1 MREVGYFSLRG
12 KITLMIAGLLIVSIA
27 IIGGSV
33 YYQSRQMVVQSLGTE
48 ALTVAEKAITLIDP
62 VQYKDLVENGDENSP
77 YYTELRDKLNDLRD
91 KAGLIYLYTM
101 RKVDGK
107 YKYMVDGEPWDSD
120 TTCAFGQVED
130 PKNIS
135 AQMGAA
141 LGGKK
146 VRGDLMNTKEW
157 GRLLSAYMPI
167 KGPDGEI
174 LGFLGADMPAD
185 EVFKLMVRTL
195 TGILITLCVVLLV
208 SVFVGYALARN
219 ISKPLEELAKASDL
233 IAEGDLSVELQ
244 QVQRGDEIGRLY
256 AAYGRMVDH
265 LRGLV
270 KTLQGRYVSLVHGVE
285 ILNETAGSTEHS
297 VDVINSSM
305 QTVAEGSEEQVENLT
320 TAIENILR
328 LLNHIDEIEK
338 NSQQVHTLSSAAEG
352 RAVEGRQVLDIAKNQ
367 IAEIDRKAGDS
378 ASSIRSLSGQIEQ
391 IKGFIA
397 VIASIAKQTNLLAL
411 NAAIESARA
420 GEEGRG
426 FAVVAK
432 EIRTLAEEATSAA
445 EEVAKTVGDIYLKS
459 NEAVSAIEM
468 MVTEVQSGVKAINDA
483 DRQFENVLD
492 TNHSVNQNIALVA
505 DKLKSITGVF
515 HQVKEG
521 MNSVTAVA
529 QEASAT
535 TEEVAGLISHERDN
549 IQKIKD
555 ESDELIQVAEDL
567 QKAIDRFKL

>member
-48 ALTVAEKAITLIDP
+48 ALKVAEKAVKMIDP
-62 VQYKDLVENGDENSP
+62 VKYKDLVENGDENSP
-77 YYTELRDKLNDLRD
+77 YYTELRDQLNDLRD

-107 YKYMVDGEPWDSD
+107 YLYMVDGETWESD
-120 TTCAFGQVED
+120 TACAFGQAED

-135 AQMGAA
+135 AQMDAA
-141 LGGKK
+141 LTGKK

-157 GRLLSAYMPI
+157 GRLLSAYLPI

-174 LGFLGADMPAD
+174 LGFLGADMPGD
-185 EVFKLMVRTL
+185 DVFKLMLRTL

-208 SVFVGYALARN
+208 SVGVGYALARN
-219 ISKPLEELAKASDL
+219 ISKPLENLAKASDL
-233 IAEGDLSVELQ
+233 ISEGDLSVELQ
-244 QVQRGDEIGRLY
+244 QIRRGDEIGRLY
-256 AAYGRMVDH
+256 TAYGRMVEH
-265 LRGLV
+265 LRKLV
-270 KTLQGRYVSLVHGVE
+270 KTLQGKYDSLVAGVE
-285 ILNETAGSTEHS
+285 VLNETAGSTEHS
-297 VDVINSSM
+297 VDVINTSM
-305 QTVAEGSEEQVENLT
+305 RTVADGSEEQVENLS
-320 TAIENILR
+320 TAIDNILG

-338 NSQQVHTLSSAAEG
+338 NSNQVHTLSSAAEG
-352 RAVEGRQVLDIAKNQ
+352 RAVEGRRVLDVAKNQ

-378 ASSIRSLSGQIEQ
+378 ASTIRSLSGQIEQ

-445 EEVAKTVGDIYLKS
+445 NEVAKTVGDIYLKS
-459 NEAVSAIEM
+459 NEAVNAIEM
-468 MVTEVQSGVKAINDA
+468 MVNEVQSGVKAINDA
-483 DRQFENVLD
+483 DRQFESVLD

-515 HQVKEG
+515 HQVKDG
-521 MNSVTAVA
+521 MNSVSAVA
-529 QEASAT
+529 QEANAT
-535 TEEVAGLISHERDN
+535 TEEVAGLISHERAN
-549 IQKIKD
+549 VQKIKD
-555 ESDELIQVAEDL
+555 ESDELVQIAEEL
-567 QKAIDRFKL
+567 QKAIDQFKI